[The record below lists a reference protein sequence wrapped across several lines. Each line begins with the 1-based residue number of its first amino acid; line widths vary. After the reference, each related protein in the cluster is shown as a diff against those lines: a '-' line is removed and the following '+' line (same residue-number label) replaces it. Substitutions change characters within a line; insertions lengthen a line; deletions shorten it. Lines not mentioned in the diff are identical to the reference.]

1 MFRFWSEVFSLC
13 ASDFLLPNSL
23 YKSSNV
29 YFNLKPV
36 SMGRGISALVT
47 IEVFSSERYSL
58 ISFVIGQITDRR

>member
-1 MFRFWSEVFSLC
+1 
-13 ASDFLLPNSL
+13 LLPNSL

-29 YFNLKPV
+29 YFNLKSV